1 MKYYVVCDIHGYYTC
16 LKQAL
21 KKAGFFDEKEPHK
34 LIVCGDLLDRGSEA
48 NQLIEFL
55 IDLMDN
61 DRLILILGNH
71 EELLVRCLQEIAR
84 GGVYEIANGMSH
96 HYLNKTWDSLL
107 QLSKMSEVEA
117 YKNPIELV
125 RRVMNSDFYK
135 RLLPVCV
142 DYYETANY
150 IFTHGWIPCITEGYK
165 PYVKYNYDPNWRE
178 ADAESWRR
186 ARWYNGME
194 VACKHHVVEPDKTI
208 VCGHWHTSYGH
219 ATFGGNSSEWDS
231 DANFSPFY
239 GDGIIALDQCVS
251 HTGFINVIVLN
262 DEELGGENN
271 V

>member
-61 DRLILILGNH
+61 DRLILIFENH
-71 EELLVRCLQEIAR
+71 EELLVQCLQEIAR

-117 YKNPIELV
+117 YKNPNELV
-125 RRVMNSDFYK
+125 CRVMNSDFYK

-150 IFTHGWIPCITEGYK
+150 IFTHGWIPCITAGYK

-186 ARWYNGME
+186 ARWYNGMG

-208 VCGHWHTSYGH
+208 VCGLAYFLRTRHLWRK
-219 ATFGGNSSEWDS
+219 
-231 DANFSPFY
+231 
-239 GDGIIALDQCVS
+239 
-251 HTGFINVIVLN
+251 
-262 DEELGGENN
+262 
-271 V
+271 